1 MKKIEISNIN
11 TYSVLVDCGMNSAIA
26 ACAQEKM
33 DVKALIKAIDNS
45 DKAALMTLN
54 GVAEKRALQII
65 AKGKALL
72 EELRKPVKCR
82 IWYYMAQSF
91 KTEQMLD
98 DFELAL
104 LDEAKRFNE
113 STPLSEVK
121 ELLERWLEYERAMSK
136 AIPFARGAG
145 SMDSLPSSMMAYRLG
160 IEPNSSTDKV
170 VLFKHEVSELL
181 RVTYNRKKATR
192 KEKGELNRLIGLCR
206 AAFLR
211 RFEHN
216 GFMTDDGKRYMSFT
230 HSPSQLKKESGY
242 FLLDTEMKKHP
253 EMLWHGMS
261 PAKISSRA
269 DKISIDEFG
278 REVLVGTVS
287 PTKILQYRA
296 LWTSAAVPSSEVF
309 GKPIDMSKIIVVKD
323 HEKMMSGDVMSVSSD
338 YEVTEGHRD
347 DIKNPLWDGQMY
359 LNARLFG
366 LMLAQLRAVGLKG
379 LAVGTD
385 IVAICRKRGY
395 RPVIVDING
404 VEHNLETEDWHLIA
418 DPSTLKMLKLF
429 GGADNYIEALKHL
442 GMTEAFVCAIDGAE
456 KEYNTLSRQMFSSLF
471 DIEDEE
477 LRKAASRTIE
487 ELTGM
492 KTLGKA
498 TSIMAEEGVYWHRKS
513 NMGKLVSVL
522 PDVMALEAVQ
532 TELKDRF
539 RIRMDSSRAG
549 KIAVNGKYLFAV
561 LDPVAWVDVAIG
573 GKDPADSSIGVL
585 RAGEVSCHE
594 FPTGNELIA
603 LRSPHAAHEWTV
615 LRNMKH
621 HVDVAPG
628 CICFNVH
635 DLTFRVLQM
644 DFDGD
649 HILVVDDDA
658 LAKAVR
664 RMQKKYDIPVIY
676 YEASKSDSF
685 KPIPRTRDAWA
696 DYVTDCVLKC
706 KEYDKV
712 GEYSNYVCAAWS
724 QIMPDMPYE
733 WVRATLRTIAQ
744 LAAGINH
751 AVDAQK
757 TFAMDF
763 LDYDF
768 CQQFKFKPHNQRF
781 HAATEEMPSN
791 SPLWDKETSPR
802 GKGSVDRL
810 AKLIEDC
817 VDVNWSLDTSSL
829 KFDWHMMLDSGEQYK
844 HQIWAAIVPQ
854 HIRDLIASYGKVK
867 GDNETKTYN
876 SIMKGD
882 KVGLVQMFRMLNQ
895 QNKLFFS
902 AYKASHE
909 DEDGADVELS
919 KLKANRNEA
928 IREIVTEFVRA
939 SHTPG
944 VEAMDD
950 KQLLSYAAMQLL
962 RNTFTYKTNNWQI
975 ASIFRVFGDVYA
987 DTASSNKGAA
997 LCALPEDELN
1007 AILDDEYP
1015 APADMEDI
1023 LFNVNDLC
1031 VPEESDDLDAFLYNE
1046 LNDLF

>member
-1 MKKIEISNIN
+1 MKKLEIANVS

-33 DVKALIKAIDNS
+33 DVEALIKAIDNS
-45 DKAALMTLN
+45 DKAALMTIN

-65 AKGKALL
+65 SKGKTLL
-72 EELRKPVKCR
+72 EELRKAVKCR
-82 IWYYMAQSF
+82 IWYYMAESYE
-91 KTEQMLD
+91 TEQMLD
-98 DFELAL
+98 DYEVAL
-104 LDEAKRFNE
+104 LNEAAGFN
-113 STPLSEVK
+113 SDTPLSQAK
-121 ELLERWLEYERAMSK
+121 ELLECWLNYENDMASI
-136 AIPFARGAG
+136 IPHARGAG
-145 SMDSLPSSMMAYRLG
+145 SMDSLPSSMMAYNLG
-160 IEPNSSTDKV
+160 IEPDTSTDKV
-170 VLFKHEVSELL
+170 VLYKHEVSNLL
-181 RVTYNRKKATR
+181 RITYNRKKATR
-192 KEKGELNRLIGLCR
+192 KEKGDLNRLIGLCR
-206 AAFLR
+206 AAFLH
-211 RFEHN
+211 RFERN
-216 GFMTDDGKRYMSFT
+216 GFVTENGKRYMSFT

-242 FLLDTEMKKHP
+242 FLLDTEVKKHP

-261 PAKISSRA
+261 PAEISSSA
-269 DKISIDEFG
+269 DKINVDEFG
-278 REVLVGTVS
+278 REVLIGTVS

-323 HEKMMSGDVMSVSSD
+323 YEKMTSGDVMSVSSD

-347 DIKNPLWDGQMY
+347 DIKNPLWDGQAY

-366 LMLAQLRAVGLKG
+366 LILAQLRAIGFKG

-385 IVAICRKRGY
+385 IVSICKKRGY
-395 RPVIVDING
+395 KPVITDING
-404 VEHNLETEDWHLIA
+404 VEHDLETEDWHLIA

-429 GGADNYIEALKHL
+429 GGAGNYIEALKRL
-442 GMTEAFVCAIDGAE
+442 GMTEAFVCAIDGEE

-492 KTLGKA
+492 KTLSKA

-513 NMGKLVSVL
+513 NMGKLVSAL

-573 GKDPADSSIGVL
+573 GKDPADESIGVL
-585 RAGEVSCHE
+585 RAGEVSCPK
-594 FPTGNELIA
+594 FPIGNELIA

-621 HVDVAPG
+621 YVDVAPG
-628 CICFNVH
+628 CICFNAH

-649 HILVVDDDA
+649 HILVVDDAA

-664 RMQKKYDIPVIY
+664 RMQKKYNIPVIY
-676 YEASKSDSF
+676 YEASKTDSF

-706 KEYDKV
+706 KQYDKV

-724 QIMPDMPYE
+724 QIMPDMPYD

-781 HAATEEMPSN
+781 HAASDEMPSN
-791 SPLWDKETSPR
+791 HPEWNKITLPR

-810 AKLIEDC
+810 AQLIDDC

-867 GDNETKTYN
+867 GENETKTYD

-895 QNKLFFS
+895 QNKTFFA

-909 DEDGADVELS
+909 GEDGAEVELN
-919 KLKANRNEA
+919 KLKTNRNEV
-928 IREIVTEFVRA
+928 IREIVTEFVRV

-944 VEAMDD
+944 VETMDD

-975 ASIFRVFGDVYA
+975 ASIFRVFGDIYA

-997 LCALPEDELN
+997 LCALPEAELN
-1007 AILDDEYP
+1007 AILDSEYP
-1015 APADMEDI
+1015 APAPQEENGFDI
-1023 LFNVNDLC
+1023 EAYAI
-1031 VPEESDDLDAFLYNE
+1031 PEETESLDAFLYNE
-1046 LNDLF
+1046 LSDLY